1 MDDPTVTHVFHAAI
15 RSGLFSTV
23 VRYNMRG
30 AGASK
35 AKWSKASFLGEPD
48 VEDMLAVCQ
57 YVTTQLQDA
66 PIELFMI
73 GYSYG
78 ACVAANSLAQLPQ
91 VVGVRFQAPSNVF
104 IPSTAARIHKFHHRM
119 CRCCC
124 GASPCPSVMDVDARA
139 QCSLNSLVN
148 PASLN
153 TFPAEA
159 CWAIHWHLP
168 VSADRL
174 RFPCWLLALIA
185 SGGWLRWYRVPIGR
199 GSQLGPQE
207 PPPLGTAVRQCH
219 PQAADPRHSRQVWCP
234 QHTAHLCSRGRSGC
248 LDNVT

>member
-91 VVGVRFQAPSNVF
+91 VVGVRFQGPQQCFHSKHSCTNTQISPQNVQMLLWGQSLPISHRCRCKGTVLVEFIEKSSITQYFPSGGLLGYSLAPS
-104 IPSTAARIHKFHHRM
+104 
-119 CRCCC
+119 
-124 GASPCPSVMDVDARA
+124 
-139 QCSLNSLVN
+139 SL
-148 PASLN
+148 
-153 TFPAEA
+153 
-159 CWAIHWHLP
+159 C
-168 VSADRL
+168 
-174 RFPCWLLALIA
+174 
-185 SGGWLRWYRVPIGR
+185 
-199 GSQLGPQE
+199 
-207 PPPLGTAVRQCH
+207 
-219 PQAADPRHSRQVWCP
+219 
-234 QHTAHLCSRGRSGC
+234 
-248 LDNVT
+248 